1 MALLLLLLASA
12 ASPVP
17 ACCISSPAAPGEA
30 RLTLPAP
37 SADPLGDDSPTD
49 AVLAL
54 ESEGRGSAGFLDM
67 VRNTITRHPALA
79 ETRADEE
86 ASRAGRRVARS
97 GLFPTIDVGLNFDH
111 AIARQFGNNIN
122 TIVEQSRLDGRTDV
136 SVAASQTLLDFG
148 ATSRSIR
155 AANSRI
161 KGAEAQT
168 RDTEQNVAFLAV
180 QAYYDLFLYQRE
192 AELAASFQERQA
204 EIRRAVEDHVSQGTS
219 ARGDLSR
226 IDASIFRINAQ
237 LANFRRRLADA
248 QARWGELSGLPI
260 PAEVRRPE
268 PTQTLAMTRDAA
280 VAGAGALPSVRAAD
294 MVAQAARYDAG
305 SQHARMLP
313 QVSATVNFGRYGVF
327 EGLSDYDAR
336 AQVSLRQR
344 FLGGL
349 AARADQA
356 SAQARAAEARADR
369 TREEAE
375 RDAAIAWS
383 DLDALEA
390 QLAAQRSS
398 YVSARRVRDVE
409 AERFRV
415 ERGTLID
422 LLDAEETYY
431 GVAANYVSVL
441 AQRDVARFALL
452 MKSGKLDQALA
463 LASDDGRDGT
473 GRSQ

>member
-1 MALLLLLLASA
+1 MIGLLLLLAST
-12 ASPVP
+12 ASLTPP
-17 ACCISSPAAPGEA
+17 CCAPAAVPGDA
-30 RLTLPAP
+30 RLALPAP
-37 SADPLGDDSPTD
+37 SADPLEDAGSAD

-54 ESEGRGSAGFLDM
+54 EGDGRGSAGFLDM
-67 VRNTITRHPALA
+67 VHSSIARHPALA

-86 ASRAGRRVARS
+86 AARAGRRVARS
-97 GLFPTIDVGLNFDH
+97 GLFPTIDAGLNFDH

-168 RDTEQNVAFLAV
+168 LDTEQNVAFLAI
-180 QAYYDLFLYQRE
+180 QAYYDLYLFQRE

-204 EIRRAVEDHVSQGTS
+204 QIRRAVEDHVSQGTS

-226 IDASIFRINAQ
+226 IDASVFRINAQ
-237 LANFRRRLADA
+237 LANFQRRLADA
-248 QARWGELSGLPI
+248 QARWGELSGLPV
-260 PAEVRRPE
+260 PAAVHRPE
-268 PTQTLAMTRDAA
+268 PAQTLAMTRDAA

-313 QVSATVNFGRYGVF
+313 QVTATVNFGRYGVF

-383 DLDALEA
+383 DLGALEA

-415 ERGTLID
+415 ERGTLVD

-431 GVAANYVSVL
+431 GVATNYISVL

-452 MKSGKLDQALA
+452 MKSGKLDQALE
-463 LASDDGRDGT
+463 LASDDGRGAA